1 MKEKKHTHTHT
12 HLHYTHT
19 TNGVCFDLERGGRVA
34 CALLLAPLARALG
47 ELYFDLERGGGVA
60 CALEPAA

>member
-1 MKEKKHTHTHT
+1 
-12 HLHYTHT
+12 
-19 TNGVCFDLERGGRVA
+19 VA

-47 ELYFDLERGGGVA
+47 ELCFDLERGGRVA